1 MLIPR
6 ITKAP
11 LLHKPTSCNSSDLL
25 AINNHPVVGQQCKI
39 RNSTKEEEPVKEE
52 LVEKQSEEP
61 VLSAQFSSRFG
72 DLLNSSSG
80 AAVNSICEG
89 LVGIGENSYELG
101 NEVSNLANNLA
112 NDLAKTSTVIS
123 MKDLIFEPDPESRI
137 PQTKSKK
144 AEKLVYNHEIKANEK
159 ENDQP
164 TDSFIEDNGG
174 ERDDE
179 NCTIM

>member
-1 MLIPR
+1 M
-6 ITKAP
+6 K
-11 LLHKPTSCNSSDLL
+11 
-25 AINNHPVVGQQCKI
+25 
-39 RNSTKEEEPVKEE
+39 
-52 LVEKQSEEP
+52 
-61 VLSAQFSSRFG
+61 
-72 DLLNSSSG
+72 

-112 NDLAKTSTVIS
+112 NDLANDLAKNPTVIS

-144 AEKLVYNHEIKANEK
+144 AEKIVYNHEIKANEK
-159 ENDQP
+159 ENDQH
-164 TDSFIEDNGG
+164 TDSFVEDNGG